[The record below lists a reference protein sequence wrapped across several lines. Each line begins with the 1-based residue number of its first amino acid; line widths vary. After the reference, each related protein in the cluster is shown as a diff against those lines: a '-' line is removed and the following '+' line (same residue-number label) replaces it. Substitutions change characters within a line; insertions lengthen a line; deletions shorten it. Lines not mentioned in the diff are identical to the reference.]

1 MGKAPVNT
9 TKEVKDNP
17 LGFLAEGMTRGASEA
32 IENQEAQGQTSFV
45 NSETLPTDM
54 HGNARDVLEKA
65 GVKFG
70 EKVEGDEMFQYVELP
85 AGWKKVSTS
94 HSMWSNLVDE
104 KGRVRA
110 AIFYK
115 AAFYDR
121 SAHLSVN
128 QRYGYSFDYER
139 EQKEHVGV
147 ANVTDGGKVIHTTEP
162 VPTGIKSP
170 SIDKGLPVVPNNWF
184 FYSIAYPVATHKTQ
198 RNKEIKVCL
207 FF

>member
-1 MGKAPVNT
+1 MKKAPINT
-9 TKEVKDNP
+9 AKQVKDDP
-17 LGFLAEGMTRGASEA
+17 MGFLAAGIVMGASA
-32 IENQEAQGQTSFV
+32 VIENQEAQGQSSFV

-54 HGNARDVLEKA
+54 QGTARDVLEKA

-70 EKVEGDEMFQYVELP
+70 EKVEGDEMFRYVELP

-94 HSMWSNLVDE
+94 HSMWSNLVDD

-115 AAFYDR
+115 AAFCDR
-121 SAHLSVN
+121 SAHLSVS

-139 EQKEHVGV
+139 EEKEHVGV

-162 VPTGIKSP
+162 ITVGDRKRYDVSDEAIKLAQQWL
-170 SIDKGLPVVPNNWF
+170 DANFPNWRDA
-184 FYSIAYPVATHKTQ
+184 SAYWD
-198 RNKEIKVCL
+198 
-207 FF
+207 